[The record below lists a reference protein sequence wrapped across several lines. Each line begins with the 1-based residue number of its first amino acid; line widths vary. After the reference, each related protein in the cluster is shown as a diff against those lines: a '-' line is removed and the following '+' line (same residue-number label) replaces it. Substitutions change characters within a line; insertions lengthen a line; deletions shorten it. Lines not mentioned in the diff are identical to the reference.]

1 MDDKKETVKEQ
12 PFVFQPPP
20 IPGVEAVSPP
30 PAPVREESVPVS
42 ETQQPTEESEQVKD
56 VPVEPEEEAVVE
68 KSVIK
73 FGKQEYAV
81 GLFWQPLQDV
91 DDPIPEI
98 RETMESDEGANLY
111 AIHYGRA
118 PQYGIGKK
126 SMGHKEGQIVAAVS
140 VLDALSDK
148 SSFVAVFKVEEGW
161 WFLAVR
167 NDLILPEEDVLYHNE
182 NEAKDAFFSM
192 MAVPDWGYRIAPDSW
207 HIDGTE
213 EMDLEEL
220 IKNTFQARLL
230 SLSAVRGTKILL
242 AIALLIL
249 ALVAVIV
256 YLVVFLLD
264 KATQTP
270 TKIAP
275 VVPQAAIQTVE
286 PTREEEKPWEKL
298 VEVNPFLNRCWSYAY
313 QLKSMQ
319 VPGWGLKQIVCT
331 PTQISSGW
339 NKTWNQGGRLGWLV
353 SAYNEYKFKE
363 QPQIN
368 EAGTSATITIKYDD
382 LPIVASTPT
391 LSIAQIRRELTDI
404 SQAISLPISMS
415 VQQITVGGPT
425 AEQQQKAE
433 ASGQPAQAGRTYKYL
448 SFSFSSSYDPPAWES
463 FFDKFA
469 ALEIVKIEYNP
480 QSASALSNNWK
491 YEGRIY
497 EK

>member
-1 MDDKKETVKEQ
+1 MDDTNEKGQ
-12 PFVFQPPP
+12 NFLFQPPTA
-20 IPGVEAVSPP
+20 PGSGASDPAFASSHTQETMRPPVVTPAVEVEQETSN
-30 PAPVREESVPVS
+30 EED
-42 ETQQPTEESEQVKD
+42 QN
-56 VPVEPEEEAVVE
+56 EPQMER
-68 KSVIK
+68 SVIK
-73 FGKQEYAV
+73 FGRQEYAV

-91 DDPIPEI
+91 DDPIHEI

-126 SMGHKEGQIVAAVS
+126 SKGHQEGQIVAGIS

-161 WFLAVR
+161 WFIAVR
-167 NDLILPEEDVLYHNE
+167 NDLILPEEDVLYKNE

-192 MAVPDWGYRIAPDSW
+192 MAVPDWGYKIAPDSW

-230 SLSAVRGTKILL
+230 SLSAARGTKILL
-242 AIALLIL
+242 AIAALIL
-249 ALVAVIV
+249 LLVAVIV
-256 YLVVFLLD
+256 YLVIFLLD

-275 VVPQAAIQTVE
+275 VIPQATIKTVE

-298 VEVNPFLNRCWSYAY
+298 VEVNPFLERCWSYAY
-313 QLKSMQ
+313 QMKSMQ
-319 VPGWGLKQIVCT
+319 VPGWSLNQITCT
-331 PTQISSGW
+331 PQGISTGW
-339 NKTWNQGGRLGWLV
+339 NKSWTPGGRIAWLTA
-353 SAYNEYKFKE
+353 AYDEYKFVE
-363 QPQIN
+363 VPSIN
-368 EAGTSATITIKYDD
+368 ESGTSATISIKFDD

-391 LSIAQIRRELTDI
+391 LSIARIRRELTDI
-404 SQAISLPISMS
+404 SQAINLPIAMS
-415 VQQITVGGPT
+415 VQQITVGAATP
-425 AEQQQKAE
+425 EQQKA
-433 ASGQPAQAGRTYKYL
+433 AQAAGQPVPAGKTYKYL
-448 SFSFSSSYDPPAWES
+448 TFSFSSSYDPPAWES

-469 ALEIVKIEYNP
+469 ALELVKIEYNP
-480 QSASALSNNWK
+480 QSSSALSNNWK